1 MLFNCKVMELN
12 PILANTTPIQSKN
25 TWLELGLLFFLYDE
39 AMKSVKEDGE
49 VWGNNNTLL
58 IYMMLVN
65 AFKTPAA

>member
-1 MLFNCKVMELN
+1 MELN

-49 VWGNNNTLL
+49 V
-58 IYMMLVN
+58 
-65 AFKTPAA
+65 